1 MAKDVPSGNIVTN
14 PYPEDTVYTDPVVTP
29 ANTEVV
35 TAPVTPAT
43 TTKSATSVTK
53 TVEGSDKPVLVNS
66 F

>member
-43 TTKSATSVTK
+43 TTK
-53 TVEGSDKPVLVNS
+53 
-66 F
+66 